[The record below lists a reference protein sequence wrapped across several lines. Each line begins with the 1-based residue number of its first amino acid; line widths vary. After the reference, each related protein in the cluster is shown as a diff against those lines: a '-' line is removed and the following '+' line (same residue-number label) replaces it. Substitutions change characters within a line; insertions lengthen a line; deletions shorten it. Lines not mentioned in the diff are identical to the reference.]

1 MNSEGIDQSSGAV
14 AMSLASKFAT
24 ALEEAIPLLEAA
36 KVNFT
41 HLAFQ
46 EAPIASLLYTDPQ
59 HSCLNSLNDQLSLRW
74 KVPETTKTLFILGA
88 QKAGTTFLYSL
99 LNRHPGFIGARCDKS

>member
-1 MNSEGIDQSSGAV
+1 M
-14 AMSLASKFAT
+14 
-24 ALEEAIPLLEAA
+24 ALEEAISHLEAA

-46 EAPIASLLYTDPQ
+46 EAPIASLLYTDRQ
-59 HSCLNSLNDQLSLRW
+59 HSCLNSLRDQLPLQW
-74 KVPETTKTLFILGA
+74 KVPEKTKMLFILGA

-99 LNRHPGFIGARCDKS
+99 LDDHPGFIGGRCDKLSQGTARTT